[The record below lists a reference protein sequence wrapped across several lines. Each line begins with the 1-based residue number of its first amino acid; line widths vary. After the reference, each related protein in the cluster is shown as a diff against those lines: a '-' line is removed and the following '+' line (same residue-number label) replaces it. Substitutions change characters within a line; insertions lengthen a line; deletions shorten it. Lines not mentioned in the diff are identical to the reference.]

1 MKVALF
7 IKKNELTVLHE
18 EKARVVVFDIKE
30 DKVVGVENVFLEN
43 KNNDSIAN
51 WLKQNSIKQIYLSQI
66 DIQTY
71 QKLNSKGIK
80 VKTLESIEN
89 DKLFKSL
96 ALIIT

>member
-51 WLKQNSIKQIYLSQI
+51 WLKQNSIKQIYLSKI

>member
-71 QKLNSKGIK
+71 QKLNSKDIK

>member
-66 DIQTY
+66 DIETY
-71 QKLNSKGIK
+71 QKLKSHGIK

>member
-7 IKKNELTVLHE
+7 LKKNELTVLHE

-30 DKVVGVENVFLEN
+30 DKVVGVENIFLEN
-43 KNNDSIAN
+43 KNNDSITN
-51 WLKQNSIKQIYLSQI
+51 WLKQNSIKQIYLSKI

>member
-7 IKKNELTVLHE
+7 LKKNELTVLHE

-30 DKVVGVENVFLEN
+30 DKVVGVENIFLEN
-43 KNNDSIAN
+43 KNNDSITN

-66 DIQTY
+66 DIETY
-71 QKLNSKGIK
+71 QKLKSHGIK

>member
-1 MKVALF
+1 M
-7 IKKNELTVLHE
+7 
-18 EKARVVVFDIKE
+18 FDIKE

>member
-7 IKKNELTVLHE
+7 LKKNELTVLHE